1 VQAPLAAHLV
11 LEVLDGVGHEYI
23 VTRNTGLFERAI
35 ENPAGRTDER
45 FASQVFLIAGL
56 LAHKHQARAK
66 SPLARN
72 NLRCRFIEQ
81 AAHATGFCVAKSGQ
95 RFDRCAVRSIQHE
108 ALAALA
114 PIRQQTSVLSSS
126 RCGCFEERP
135 LNAPL
140 AKSAELSTRPVR

>member
-56 LAHKHQARAK
+56 LAHKHQGAREVAPRPEQPALQIYRAG
-66 SPLARN
+66 SARN
-72 NLRCRFIEQ
+72 GLLRR
-81 AAHATGFCVAKSGQ
+81 
-95 RFDRCAVRSIQHE
+95 
-108 ALAALA
+108 
-114 PIRQQTSVLSSS
+114 
-126 RCGCFEERP
+126 EERP
-135 LNAPL
+135 AF
-140 AKSAELSTRPVR
+140 